1 VAFHVKIPGF
11 EYFPF
16 LKKFV
21 LMGQYQW
28 TTPETEGKEIIV
40 TRLYLDGDIVSWF
53 LEDEQ
58 QTEKDASPEMLFYHF
73 AKIERDLS
81 SINNISTQLTI
92 VVTILT
98 SVIAFVLNP
107 SGWLENMLIISGI
120 GIIGFVIRKLTGR
133 LLMKIIGVFAGIFFK
148 KNI

>member
-1 VAFHVKIPGF
+1 
-11 EYFPF
+11 
-16 LKKFV
+16 
-21 LMGQYQW
+21 
-28 TTPETEGKEIIV
+28 
-40 TRLYLDGDIVSWF
+40 
-53 LEDEQ
+53 
-58 QTEKDASPEMLFYHF
+58 MLFYHF